1 MTNVQHRGSV
11 SADLEHRVL
20 RILKVK
26 SPLDSPDL
34 NPTDYINRLFPNEQ
48 SLSSLDTVLH
58 KLEAKT
64 DELSVEAERLTGSQ
78 SESQTGAAEELDNA
92 KKAIQELFQK
102 IQDIKLKAAQSE
114 SMVQEITQDVKS
126 LDYAKRHL
134 THSVTVL
141 KRLQML
147 VTAVDQLETMSR
159 NKQYKESAQ
168 LLEAV
173 IQLMQH
179 FKSYKGVQQI
189 SELSDRITKLQK
201 DLDSCVLR
209 EFEHGFQKDGTLT
222 GQTWLLH
229 DACLVATALGEK
241 TKEKIIKRYVDL
253 QLSDYRQ
260 IFRNAEEVS
269 QIDNI
274 SRRYAWLKRLL
285 KTLDEKHADIF
296 PPQWCVT
303 ARVCEQFCNYTRSDM
318 EQVLGASP
326 QPDVKELLHALQL
339 TIEFEAQL
347 TKRYEKLSKIGVD
360 RQFNFTKSIS
370 SSFQPYLWVYID
382 AEDQTLTNMINSYV
396 GSDLNADDD
405 GSMVVL
411 PSSTDLFYFYRETLV
426 QCAKFSTGKPF
437 FDLCQLFAKHLHSYC
452 NVVLLGNV
460 SRNEKSNIS
469 AENLRFITVALN
481 TADYCCMTTAQL
493 EEKLKEKV
501 DEGYKEKVSLESV
514 QDSFMSA
521 VSACIDAAVRS
532 IEACCDPHF
541 QEMIQIPWSVL
552 DTVGDQSEYVSH
564 VQEVVKQFATVV
576 GRTVANKRYFRTFG
590 DRFVETFLT
599 KYLVFVFRCKHIS
612 EIGAEQ
618 MLLDTHALKTLL
630 MDIPLMG
637 AEGTVTVPTSY
648 GKLVSKGI
656 SKAETILKT
665 VMTPTDPIDG
675 YVENY
680 IFLIGDSSMTN
691 FSRILELKGVKKPDQ
706 GPLLDAFQRR
716 IMQQPNELAENSHLL
731 PAAEYSGNAA
741 PASNLPSA
749 ITTSLSTIA
758 TSASNFNTNSLP
770 PFARNI
776 QGSPTISSAS
786 PTTDGM
792 PFGSGGTSGNRTAGR
807 LNENFRKLV
816 MTGMAF
822 RKDLQER
829 REQQNR
835 RT

>member
-1 MTNVQHRGSV
+1 MPNVQQRGSV
-11 SADLEHRVL
+11 SPDLEHHVL
-20 RILKVK
+20 HIL
-26 SPLDSPDL
+26 
-34 NPTDYINRLFPNEQ
+34 EQ
-48 SLSSLDTVLH
+48 SLSSVDTVLN

-64 DELSVEAERLTGSQ
+64 DELSTEAERLTGSQ
-78 SESQTGAAEELDNA
+78 SEIQTGGAEELDHA

-189 SELSDRITKLQK
+189 SELSDRITQLQK

-209 EFEHGFQKDGTLT
+209 EFEHGFEKDGSLV

-229 DACLVATALGEK
+229 DTCLVATALGNK
-241 TKEKIIKRYVDL
+241 TKEKIIKRYVEL
-253 QLSDYRQ
+253 QLADYRQ

-269 QIDNI
+269 QLDNI

-285 KTLDEKHADIF
+285 KTLDEKHVDIF
-296 PPQWCVT
+296 PPQWYVT

-318 EQVLGASP
+318 EQVLAASP
-326 QPDVKELLHALQL
+326 QPDVKELLHGLQL

-347 TKRYEKLSKIGVD
+347 TKRYEKLVTNTSVWLHEGCWQDTKLGGD
-360 RQFNFTKSIS
+360 RQFSFARSIS

-382 AEDQTLTNMINSYV
+382 AEDQTLTSMINSYV
-396 GSDLNADDD
+396 ESDMNADDD

-426 QCAKFSTGKPF
+426 QCAKFSTGKAF
-437 FDLCQLFAKHLHSYC
+437 YDLCQLFAKHLHAYC
-452 NVVLLGNV
+452 NVVLLGGV
-460 SRNEKSNIS
+460 SRNEKNSNLS
-469 AENLRFITVALN
+469 TENLRFITLALN
-481 TADYCCMTTAQL
+481 TADYCCMTTSQL
-493 EEKLKEKV
+493 EGKLKEKV
-501 DEGYKEKVSLESV
+501 DAEYQEKVSFDSV
-514 QDSFMSA
+514 KESFMSA
-521 VSACIDAAVRS
+521 ISLCIDSAVRS
-532 IEACCDPHF
+532 IEACCEPHL
-541 QEMIQIPWSVL
+541 QQMIKLPWSVL
-552 DTVGDQSEYVSH
+552 DTVGDQSEYVS
-564 VQEVVKQFATVV
+564 QLQDVVKRYVTVI
-576 GRTVANKRYFRTFG
+576 GRTIANKRYFRTFG
-590 DRFVETFLT
+590 DRFVESFLS
-599 KYLVFVFRCKHIS
+599 KYTLYIFRCKHIS

-630 MDIPLMG
+630 LDIPLMG
-637 AEGTVTVPTSY
+637 VEGAVTVPTLY

-665 VMTPTDPIDG
+665 VMTPMDPIDG

-680 IFLIGDSSMTN
+680 IFLIADSNMTN
-691 FSRILELKGVKKPDQ
+691 FSRILELKGVKKPEQ

-716 IMQQPNELAENSHLL
+716 ITQKPHNLAENSNIL
-731 PAAEYSGNAA
+731 PAAETGATIA
-741 PASNLPSA
+741 PSSNLPSA

-758 TSASNFNTNSLP
+758 TSASSFNPNALP

-776 QGSPTISSAS
+776 QGSPIISSAS
-786 PTTDGM
+786 PTTDS
-792 PFGSGGTSGNRTAGR
+792 PFGSTSGNRAAGR

>member
-1 MTNVQHRGSV
+1 MPNIQQRASV
-11 SADLEHRVL
+11 SPDLERHVL

-34 NPTDYINRLFPNEQ
+34 DPTEYINRLFPNEQ
-48 SLSSLDTVLH
+48 SLSSVDTVIN
-58 KLEAKT
+58 KLQAKA

-78 SESQTGAAEELDNA
+78 SESNGGAQELDNA
-92 KKAIQELFQK
+92 KQAIQELFQK

-159 NKQYKESAQ
+159 NKQFKESAQ

-189 SELSDRITKLQK
+189 AELSDRITQLQK

-209 EFEHGFQKDGTLT
+209 EFENGFQKDGTLT

-229 DACLVATALGEK
+229 DACLVATALGDK

-260 IFRNAEEVS
+260 IFKSAEEVS
-269 QIDNI
+269 QLDNI

-318 EQVLGASP
+318 EQVLAASP

-347 TKRYEKLSKIGVD
+347 TKRYEKLIRIGGD

-382 AEDQTLTNMINSYV
+382 AEDRTLTNMINSYFA
-396 GSDLNADDD
+396 SDMNADDD

-437 FDLCQLFAKHLHSYC
+437 YDLCQLFTKHLHAYC
-452 NVVLLGNV
+452 NVVLLGGV
-460 SRNEKSNIS
+460 SKNEKSDLS
-469 AENLRFITVALN
+469 TENLRFITLALN
-481 TADYCCMTTAQL
+481 TADYCCMTTSQL

-501 DEGYKEKVSLESV
+501 DEEFREKVSLESV
-514 QDSFMSA
+514 KEAFMSA
-521 VSACIDAAVRS
+521 VSMCIDAAVRS
-532 IEACCDPHF
+532 IGYCCEPYL
-541 QEMIQIPWSVL
+541 QQMIRLPWSVL
-552 DTVGDQSEYVSH
+552 DTVGDQSEYVS
-564 VQEVVKQFATVV
+564 QLQDVVKRYATVV
-576 GRTVANKRYFRTFG
+576 GRTVANKRYFRTFS
-590 DRFVETFLT
+590 DRFVESFLSS
-599 KYLVFVFRCKHIS
+599 YLLSIFRCKHIS

-630 MDIPLMG
+630 LDIPLMG
-637 AEGTVTVPTSY
+637 AEGAVTVPTLY
-648 GKLVSKGI
+648 GKFVSKGI

-665 VMTPTDPIDG
+665 VMTPTDPIEG

-680 IFLIGDSSMTN
+680 LFLIGDSSMTN
-691 FSRILELKGVKKPDQ
+691 FSRVLELKGVKKPDQ

-716 IMQQPNELAENSHLL
+716 ITQQPSSELAENSNIL
-731 PAAEYSGNAA
+731 PAAEISGAA
-741 PASNLPSA
+741 PPASNLPSA

-758 TSASNFNTNSLP
+758 TSASNFNPNALP

-776 QGSPTISSAS
+776 QGSPTMSSAS
-786 PTTDGM
+786 PTTDGT
-792 PFGSGGTSGNRTAGR
+792 PLSAGGGNRATGR